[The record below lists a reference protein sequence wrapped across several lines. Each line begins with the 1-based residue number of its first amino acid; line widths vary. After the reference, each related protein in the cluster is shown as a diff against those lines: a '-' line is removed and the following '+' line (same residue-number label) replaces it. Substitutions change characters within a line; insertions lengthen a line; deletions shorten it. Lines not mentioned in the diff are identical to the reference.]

1 MDADKQDG
9 DLPEG
14 GAGDY
19 LVWYEAT
26 RYAKEQ
32 DRDLLIVTRDQKQ
45 DWWWRQQADFIGPR
59 PELTLEYHR
68 LTGRRP
74 LTGSRSEG

>member
-26 RYAKEQ
+26 RYAKDQ

-45 DWWWRQQADFIGPR
+45 DWRCGARKRTSSG
-59 PELTLEYHR
+59 LVL
-68 LTGRRP
+68 
-74 LTGSRSEG
+74 S